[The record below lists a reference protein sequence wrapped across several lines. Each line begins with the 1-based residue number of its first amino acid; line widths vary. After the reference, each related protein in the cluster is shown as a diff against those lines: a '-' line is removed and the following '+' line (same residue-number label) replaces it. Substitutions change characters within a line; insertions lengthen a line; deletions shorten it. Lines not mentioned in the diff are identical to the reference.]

1 MTTIARI
8 KLSALLTHIEDAYA
22 PNTIRAYRA
31 DMLEFIAHCEKAQVE
46 ALPADPATVADF
58 LLKCATS
65 GIKASTIKRKECSIS
80 AIHRLSY
87 LTDPTK
93 HPEVR
98 IAIRKIN
105 RRLGRRFSQA
115 HPINQDTL
123 HKMLECC
130 GDDLRGK
137 RDRMLLLLAY
147 ETMRRRS
154 ELISLQ
160 IEDWAANNVNSSQI
174 LLRQSK
180 TDQTGMGTVIYLG
193 PSSTVVIKE
202 WIEATGLTTGYLL
215 RGITAGGAL
224 TDSLNSGQIG
234 RIYKKLARECGLPDE
249 IKSRISGHS
258 ARVGGAQDLLACGA
272 SIAQIM
278 AKVGWTKVDSV
289 MRYVGYTPIQAI
301 NAQAMQSPGAGGF
314 SPGPDPLRLYP

>member
-1 MTTIARI
+1 
-8 KLSALLTHIEDAYA
+8 
-22 PNTIRAYRA
+22 
-31 DMLEFIAHCEKAQVE
+31 MLEFIAYCDAVQVE
-46 ALPADPATVADF
+46 ALPADPLNVADF
-58 LLKCATS
+58 LLKCSTA

-98 IAIRKIN
+98 IAMRKIN
-105 RRLGRRFSQA
+105 RRLGTRFNQA

-123 HKMLECC
+123 SKMLECC
-130 GDDLRGK
+130 SEDLRGK

-154 ELISLQ
+154 ELVSLR
-160 IEDWAANNVNSSQI
+160 IEDWTAGSAGSSQI

-193 PSSTVVIKE
+193 EASTLAIKE
-202 WIEATGLTTGYLL
+202 WIETTGLKSGPLV
-215 RGITAGGAL
+215 RGVAAGGAL
-224 TDSLNSGQIG
+224 TNNLNSGQVG
-234 RIYKKLARECGLPDE
+234 RIYKKLATKIGLPDE
-249 IKSRISGHS
+249 LTKNISGHS
-258 ARVGGAQDLLACGA
+258 TRVGGAQDLLGKGA

-278 AKVGWTKVDSV
+278 AKVGWTKVDTV
-289 MRYVGYTPIQAI
+289 MRYVGLTSIQAI
-301 NAQAMQSPGAGGF
+301 NAQAS
-314 SPGPDPLRLYP
+314 SVSYISE

>member
-8 KLSALLTHIEDAYA
+8 KLSALIEHIEDAYA

-31 DMLEFIAHCEKAQVE
+31 DMLEFIAHCKKEHVE
-46 ALPADPATVADF
+46 ALPADPLTVADF
-58 LLKCATS
+58 LLKCSTS

-87 LTDPTK
+87 LRDPTK

-98 IAIRKIN
+98 IAMRKIN
-105 RRLGRRFSQA
+105 RRLGTRFTKA

-123 HKMLECC
+123 QKMLECC
-130 GDDLRGK
+130 GSDLRGK
-137 RDRMLLLLAY
+137 RDRMLLLLAF

-154 ELISLQ
+154 ELVSLR
-160 IEDWAANNVNSSQI
+160 IEDWETNNADSSQI

-180 TDQTGMGTVIYLG
+180 TDQTAMGTVIHLG
-193 PSSTVVIKE
+193 HASTIAIKH
-202 WIEATGLTTGYLL
+202 WIEATGIQTGHLL
-215 RGITAGGAL
+215 RGVAAGGNL
-224 TDSLNSGQIG
+224 TSALNSGQVG
-234 RIYKKLARECGLPDE
+234 HIYKKLAQQCGLPDDV
-249 IKSRISGHS
+249 KRRISGHS

-278 AKVGWTKVDSV
+278 AKVGWTKVDTV
-289 MRYVGYTPIQAI
+289 MRYVGHTPIQAI
-301 NAQAMQSPGAGGF
+301 NADAAHSRGA
-314 SPGPDPLRLYP
+314 

>member
-1 MTTIARI
+1 MINITSAQSR
-8 KLSALLTHIEDAYA
+8 LAALLHHIEDAYA

-31 DMLEFIAHCEKAQVE
+31 DMLEFVAHCEKRQVE
-46 ALPADPATVADF
+46 ALPADPLTVADF
-58 LLKCATS
+58 LLKCSTS

-98 IAIRKIN
+98 IAMRKIN
-105 RRLGRRFSQA
+105 RRLGTRFNQA
-115 HPINQDTL
+115 HPINHDTL
-123 HKMLECC
+123 QKMLASCR
-130 GDDLRGK
+130 DNLRGK

-147 ETMRRRS
+147 DTMRRRS
-154 ELISLQ
+154 ELVSLR
-160 IEDWAANNVNSSQI
+160 IEDWALGNAGSSQI

-180 TDQTGMGTVIYLG
+180 TDQTAMGTVITLG
-193 PSSTVVIKE
+193 EASTLAIKD
-202 WIEATGLTTGYLL
+202 WIETTGLQTGHLL
-215 RGITAGGAL
+215 RGVTAAGNL
-224 TDSLNSGQIG
+224 TSGLNSGQVG

-249 IKSRISGHS
+249 VKRRISGHS

-278 AKVGWTKVDSV
+278 AKVGWTKVDTV
-289 MRYVGYTPIQAI
+289 MRYVGYTQIQAI
-301 NAQAMQSPGAGGF
+301 NAGGSGSAG
-314 SPGPDPLRLYP
+314 LR

>member
-1 MTTIARI
+1 MENNNPAIERLTT
-8 KLSALLTHIEDAYA
+8 LLTHIEEAYA

-31 DMLEFIAHCEKAQVE
+31 DMLEFIAHCEERQIE
-46 ALPADPATVADF
+46 PLPADPLTVADF
-58 LLKCATS
+58 LLKCSTS

-87 LTDPTK
+87 LPDPTK

-98 IAIRKIN
+98 IAMRKIN
-105 RRLGRRFSQA
+105 RRLGTRFTQA

-123 HKMLECC
+123 HKMLDCC

-154 ELISLQ
+154 ELVSLR
-160 IEDWAANNVNSSQI
+160 IEDWTVGKTGSSQI
-174 LLRQSK
+174 LMRQSK
-180 TDQTGMGTVIYLG
+180 TDQTGMGTVIYLS
-193 PSSTVVIKE
+193 PSSTLAIKE
-202 WIEATGLTTGYLL
+202 WIEATGLKSGPLL
-215 RGITAGGAL
+215 RGIAAGGAP
-224 TDSLNSGQIG
+224 TNNLNSGQVG

-249 IKSRISGHS
+249 VKRRISGHS
-258 ARVGGAQDLLACGA
+258 ARVGGAQDLLARGA

-278 AKVGWTKVDSV
+278 AKVGWTKVDTV
-289 MRYVGYTPIQAI
+289 MRYVGYAPIQAI
-301 NAQAMQSPGAGGF
+301 NAGAVNSRGT
-314 SPGPDPLRLYP
+314 

>member
-1 MTTIARI
+1 MSHVTSAYMR
-8 KLSALLTHIEDAYA
+8 LSSLLEHIEDAYA

-31 DMLEFIAHCEKAQVE
+31 DMLEFIAHCEKQQVE
-46 ALPADPATVADF
+46 ALPADPLTVADF
-58 LLKCATS
+58 LLRCSTS

-98 IAIRKIN
+98 IAMRKIN
-105 RRLGRRFSQA
+105 RRLGTRFSQA

-154 ELISLQ
+154 ELVSLR
-160 IEDWAANNVNSSQI
+160 IEDWVVNNESSSQI

-180 TDQTGMGTVIYLG
+180 TDQTGTGTLIYLG
-193 PSSTVVIKE
+193 EASTLAIKD
-202 WIEATGLTTGYLL
+202 WIEATDLRTGCLL
-215 RGITAGGAL
+215 RGVPTGGAL
-224 TDSLNSGQIG
+224 TECLDSGQVG
-234 RIYKKLARECGLPDE
+234 RIYKKLARECGLPE
-249 IKSRISGHS
+249 EVKRRISGHS

-272 SIAQIM
+272 SIAQVM
-278 AKVGWTKVDSV
+278 AKVGWTKVDTV

-301 NAQAMQSPGAGGF
+301 NTEAAHSRGA
-314 SPGPDPLRLYP
+314 

>member
-1 MTTIARI
+1 MDNSNSAVERLT
-8 KLSALLTHIEDAYA
+8 ALLTHIEDAYA

-31 DMLEFIAHCEKAQVE
+31 DMLEFIAHCEKEQVE
-46 ALPADPATVADF
+46 ALPANPLTVAAF
-58 LLKCATS
+58 LLKCSTS

-98 IAIRKIN
+98 IAMRKIN
-105 RRLGRRFSQA
+105 RRLGTRFSQA
-115 HPINQDTL
+115 HPINQETL

-130 GDDLRGK
+130 SDNLRGK

-154 ELISLQ
+154 ELVSLR
-160 IEDWAANNVNSSQI
+160 IEDWEVKDAGSSQI

-180 TDQTGMGTVIYLG
+180 TDQTAMGTVITLG
-193 PSSTVVIKE
+193 EASTLAIKD
-202 WIEATGLTTGYLL
+202 WIEATNLKAGHLL
-215 RGITAGGAL
+215 RGVTAGGNL
-224 TDSLNSGQIG
+224 TSGLNSGQVG

-249 IKSRISGHS
+249 IKRRISGHS

-278 AKVGWTKVDSV
+278 AKVGWTKVDTV

-301 NAQAMQSPGAGGF
+301 NTGAVH
-314 SPGPDPLRLYP
+314 SRRA